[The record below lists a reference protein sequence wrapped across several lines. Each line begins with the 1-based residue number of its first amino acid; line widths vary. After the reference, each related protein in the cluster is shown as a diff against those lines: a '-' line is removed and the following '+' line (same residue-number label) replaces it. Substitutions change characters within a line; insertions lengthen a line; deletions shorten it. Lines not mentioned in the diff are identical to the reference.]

1 MRSVIL
7 EIGTPEKGLAIIYSE
22 SVEGPKDHLI
32 QRFVLRIEPAMI
44 GGNWFTR
51 TLRRIFMT
59 PIEVPLVECED
70 DRYMHY
76 WYSRGQ
82 FSIYS
87 YDKRHGQRITQV
99 DLDTAVHNYTLSV
112 TSTAIESQ
120 SPPQIVDISKPGLDT
135 YLMIV
140 CEDEVIPDI
149 YLISNRGELHEGTVS
164 DITHIGSIEVDFTI
178 EGEEARDLLV
188 GCLGDRYT
196 LRINA
201 PEATPEAV

>member
-22 SVEGPKDHLI
+22 TVEGPKDHLI

-87 YDKRHGQRITQV
+87 YDKRHGQRITRV
-99 DLDTAVHNYTLSV
+99 DLDAPVRNYPPSV
-112 TSTAIESQ
+112 TSTEIESK
-120 SPPQIVDISKPGLDT
+120 SPPQIVDISNPGLDT

-149 YLISNRGELHEGTVS
+149 YLISHRGELHEGVVS

-188 GCLGDRYT
+188 NCLGDRYT
-196 LRINA
+196 LRINMVETA
-201 PEATPEAV
+201 AEAV

>member
-7 EIGTPEKGLAIIYSE
+7 EIGSPEKGRSIVYSE
-22 SVEGPKDHLI
+22 TVEGPKDLLL
-32 QRFVLRIEPAMI
+32 QRYVLRIEPSML

-51 TLRRIFMT
+51 TLRRIFMP

-70 DRYMHY
+70 DRFIHY
-76 WYSRGQ
+76 WYNRGQ

-87 YDKRHGQRITQV
+87 YDKRHGQRITRV
-99 DLDTAVHNYTLSV
+99 DLDATVRNYTLTI
-112 TSTAIESQ
+112 TSTEIESQ
-120 SPPQIVDISKPGLDT
+120 SPPRIVDISRPGLDT
-135 YLMIV
+135 YLMII

-149 YLISNRGELHEGTVS
+149 YLISNRGELHEGVVS

-188 GCLGDRYT
+188 DCLGDRYT
-196 LRINA
+196 LRINTVETA
-201 PEATPEAV
+201 AEAV